1 MNSPS
6 TSPIAEIDLAV
17 SGMTCASCVAR
28 VEKKLNMHEGI
39 DAVVNLATEQAHIE
53 LTEDFSND
61 ALIDIVTKAGY
72 GASVIR
78 RIDVGA
84 DGSRHASDIDAER
97 VMALADDAAKAR
109 VTDLW
114 HRFLISATLTI
125 PVVVL
130 SMVPASQFTGWQWI
144 VGALSLP
151 IAFYC
156 GWPFHREAFR
166 ALRYGNT
173 TMNTLVSLGVLTA
186 MGWSLWGLFF
196 GGAGHA
202 SYTMTMTGIANLA
215 HAQHPHLY
223 FESAAMIVTFLLIGR
238 WLEARSRHSA
248 GDALH
253 ALLELGADSAELVT
267 RADGTACDTTIPVA
281 ELRVGDVFRVKPGQ
295 TVATDGTVVEGN
307 SAVDASLVTG
317 ESVPVDVT
325 VGDTVVGATL
335 NTYGSL
341 LVRADRVGEETTL
354 AQMGRLLTE
363 AQTGKAPVQRLADKI
378 SAVFVPAVILIAVLT
393 LIVRMLVFDNPLQ
406 MALAS
411 AITVLVVACPCAL
424 GLATPTA
431 LLVGSSRLASSG
443 ALISGPQ
450 VLETAG
456 DIDVMVMD
464 KTGTLTTGIMEV
476 TDVAGPATV
485 AEILQAAAGL
495 ETHSE
500 HPIARA
506 IVSATR
512 ERGLAPRRISEFR
525 AIPGSGIRGLDGDYL
540 LRVGSL
546 SWLASEGVDVSAVVA
561 VAADLAERGAS
572 TVVVAEQ
579 NAALGVIA
587 IRDSIRPNAH
597 EAVAQIRKLGIEPVI
612 ATGDNAASGRAVAD
626 ELGIDVHSQVTPD
639 GKLDIVTAYQDAG
652 SRVAMVGDGVNDAA
666 ALARADLSIAMG
678 SGTDVAKASADI
690 TIMNA
695 DLSTVGLAITI
706 ARKTLRVIKENLAWA
721 FGYNLIAIPLA
732 VFGVI
737 VPGIAAAAM
746 ALSSVLVV
754 VNSLKLRTQG

>member
-1 MNSPS
+1 MDSS
-6 TSPIAEIDLAV
+6 IASPIAEIDLAV

-28 VEKKLNMHEGI
+28 VEKKLNKHDGI
-39 DAVVNLATEQAHIE
+39 DAVVNLATEQAHIQ
-53 LTEDFSND
+53 LTEDFTND
-61 ALIDIVTKAGY
+61 ALIEIVTKAGY

-78 RIDVGA
+78 RIDVDS
-84 DGSRHASDIDAER
+84 DGTRRASDIDAEH
-97 VMALADDAAKAR
+97 VMALAEDAARAR
-109 VTDLW
+109 VADLW
-114 HRFLISATLTI
+114 RRFLVSAVLTI
-125 PVVVL
+125 PVVAL
-130 SMVPASQFTGWQWI
+130 SMIPTWQFTGWQWL
-144 VGALSLP
+144 VSVLSLP
-151 IAFYC
+151 VAFWC

-186 MGWSLWGLFF
+186 MGWSLWALFF

-202 SYTMTMTGIANLA
+202 GYTMKMTGIARLA
-215 HAQHPHLY
+215 HAAHPHLY

-253 ALLELGADSAELVT
+253 ALLDLGADSAELVT
-267 RADGTACDTTIPVA
+267 RADGTMVNATVPVA
-281 ELRVGDVFRVKPGQ
+281 DLQVGDIFRVKPGQ
-295 TVATDGTVVEGN
+295 TIATDGTVVDGH
-307 SAVDASLVTG
+307 SAIDASLVTG
-317 ESVPVDVT
+317 ESVPVEVA
-325 VGDTVVGATL
+325 VGDAVVGATL
-335 NTYGSL
+335 NTHGSL

-378 SAVFVPAVILIAVLT
+378 SAVFVPTVIGIALLT
-393 LIVRMLVFDNPLQ
+393 FLARMVIFDNPFQ

-431 LLVGSSRLASSG
+431 LLVGSGRLASSG
-443 ALISGPQ
+443 ALIGGPQ
-450 VLETAG
+450 VLESAC
-456 DIDVMVMD
+456 DIDVMIMD
-464 KTGTLTTGIMEV
+464 KTGTLTSGLMSV
-476 TDVAGPATV
+476 SDVVGPASVT
-485 AEILQAAAGL
+485 EILQAAAGL
-495 ETHSE
+495 EVHSE

-506 IVSATR
+506 IVTAAHKHGVS
-512 ERGLAPRRISEFR
+512 PRHVTDFR

-540 LRVGSL
+540 LRAGTL
-546 SWLASEGVDVSAVVA
+546 SWLESEGVDVSSVTKLVS
-561 VAADLAERGAS
+561 DLAKAGAS

-579 NAALGVIA
+579 NVALGVIA
-587 IRDSIRPNAH
+587 IRDSLREDAR
-597 EAVAQIRKLGIEPVI
+597 EAVTQIRKLGIEPVM
-612 ATGDNAASGRAVAD
+612 ATGDNAVSAHAIAS
-626 ELGIDVHSQVTPD
+626 ELGITEVHAQVSPD
-639 GKLDIVTAYQDAG
+639 GKLDIVTAYHDAG
-652 SRVAMVGDGVNDAA
+652 KRVAMVGDGVNDAA

-690 TIMNA
+690 TVMNA
-695 DLSTVGLAITI
+695 DLSTVGLAITT

-732 VFGVI
+732 ILGVI

-746 ALSSVLVV
+746 AFSSVIVV
-754 VNSLKLRTQG
+754 VNSLKLRA